1 MGEIKTNKIEYV
13 DVVSKPVG
21 ITYEKVQILGIY
33 CWQYEKNEKICSDFF
48 FRAFHSTQTLTTL
61 KNFILVFLQTRI

>member
-33 CWQYEKNEKICSDFF
+33 CWQYEKNEKS
-48 FRAFHSTQTLTTL
+48 H
-61 KNFILVFLQTRI
+61 